1 MTRLQRKRKRLEQL
15 IYEAGSQEALATRVG
30 TAPSYISHL
39 LTARNDIHRNFCIR
53 LEKAMKKPD
62 GWMDQWL
69 PEETDPDI
77 LRTMLEQMLNTS
89 GSKGSSTT
97 G

>member
-1 MTRLQRKRKRLEQL
+1 MTRVPRQRKRLQQL
-15 IYEAGSQEALATRVG
+15 IDEAGSQEALAARVSS
-30 TAPSYISHL
+30 AASYISQL
-39 LTARNDIHRNFCIR
+39 LTARNGIHRNFCVR

-77 LRTMLEQMLNTS
+77 LRTMFEQVLNA
-89 GSKGSSTT
+89 SKQNGSSPTE
-97 G
+97 